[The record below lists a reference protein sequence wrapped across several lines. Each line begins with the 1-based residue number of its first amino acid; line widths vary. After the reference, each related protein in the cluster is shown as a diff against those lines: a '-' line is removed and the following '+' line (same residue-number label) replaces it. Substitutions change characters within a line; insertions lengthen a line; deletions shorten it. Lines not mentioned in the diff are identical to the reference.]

1 MNETDI
7 KNPVWKMLMLKKKVI
22 ALNYLPAK
30 ILLSRYQM
38 KIKDESDTTEIEKG
52 VNELFQLYLRSID
65 LPNAR
70 KDIVLILERNI

>member
-1 MNETDI
+1 MNESDI
-7 KNPVWKMLMLKKKVI
+7 KNPIWKMLILKKKVV

-38 KIKDESDTTEIEKG
+38 KIKDESDTAEIEKA
-52 VNELFQLYLRSID
+52 VDELFQLYLRSID

-70 KDIVLILERNI
+70 KDIVVLLGRNI